1 MEARPGFDVR
11 CAEVMR
17 DACGFGDD
25 DTFIERAKDA
35 EFYGL
40 HAPDPVGA
48 VLIDADH
55 LIHVGSLAPCGF
67 AVRRIVREAL
77 KRRPYL
83 IAAIHGDRPKAV
95 KLAQGMGFT
104 LEKYING
111 WTVLRRYA

>member
-1 MEARPGFDVR
+1 
-11 CAEVMR
+11 MR
-17 DACGFGDD
+17 DVCGFGED
-25 DTFIERAKDA
+25 DTFIGRAIDT

-40 HAPDPVGA
+40 HGPDPVGA

-77 KRRPYL
+77 RRRPYL

-95 KLAQGMGFT
+95 KLAQGMGFA